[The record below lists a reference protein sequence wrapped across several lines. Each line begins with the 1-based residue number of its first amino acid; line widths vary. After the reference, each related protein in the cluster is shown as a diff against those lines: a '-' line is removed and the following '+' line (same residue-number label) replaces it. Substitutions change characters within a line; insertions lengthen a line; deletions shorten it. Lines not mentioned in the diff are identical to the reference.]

1 MPRPTGRNSYVTQHL
16 RVQHVVLGIAHEN
29 PIRCAV
35 RSALLTER
43 IVTYGSFKRSLYLSQ
58 RTFFAKK
65 GQTFG
70 KIWKGEID
78 RRIRL
83 RWVESVVYT
92 TNSTEGCGRKT
103 GGADHSERQT
113 ACKGGYYESVNEME
127 SLPRARGY
135 PKPAKFFVWSNA
147 LAWFW
152 GGGHDGQRMDAIGG
166 HR

>member
-1 MPRPTGRNSYVTQHL
+1 MRANGSSLVRSPYLNQLSPAAASVVTLRFCRAGRVDGYSCG
-16 RVQHVVLGIAHEN
+16 RWRGGSIVVGLALGIAHEN

-78 RRIRL
+78 HRRL
-83 RWVESVVYT
+83 RWVESVVVRRT
-92 TNSTEGCGRKT
+92 RRRVAVG
-103 GGADHSERQT
+103 
-113 ACKGGYYESVNEME
+113 
-127 SLPRARGY
+127 
-135 PKPAKFFVWSNA
+135 KPAELTAAKETYR
-147 LAWFW
+147 L
-152 GGGHDGQRMDAIGG
+152 QRRLIWT
-166 HR
+166 R